1 MPNAFIRKL
10 GSFEPL
16 RSDDREW
23 LASVSA
29 HTRLVGADQ
38 DLIREGDNPENV
50 LVIVD
55 GFAMR
60 YKMTSDGRRQ
70 IFAYLIPGDFCDLH
84 VALLRKMDHTIATLS
99 PCRVVQLSPGT
110 ILELTERRPS
120 LARALW
126 MCSLVDGATLREWLV
141 NLGQR
146 SAPHRIAHLFSE
158 LHERM
163 KAVGLTNDGTFE
175 LPLTQAELSDTMGLS
190 VVHVNRSLKE
200 LREAGLVSL
209 KDERIVISDVQRLKD
224 YSDFDPS
231 YLHLR
236 WPQDLRTSAQR
247 S

>member
-1 MPNAFIRKL
+1 VPNAFISKL
-10 GSFEPL
+10 ESFEPL
-16 RSDDREW
+16 HADDRAW
-23 LASVSA
+23 LISISNR
-29 HTRLVGADQ
+29 TREVGADQ
-38 DLIREGDNPENV
+38 DLISEGDDPENV
-50 LVIVD
+50 LLILD

-60 YKMTSDGRRQ
+60 YKLTSTGRRQ

-84 VALLRKMDHTIATLS
+84 VALLKTMDHSIGTLS
-99 PCRVVQLSPGT
+99 PCRVAYLSPS
-110 ILELTERRPS
+110 IVLEMTERRPA
-120 LARALW
+120 LTRALW

-146 SAPHRIAHLFSE
+146 SAPHRISHLFCE

-163 KAVGLTNDGTFE
+163 KAVGLTDDGSFE
-175 LPLTQAELSDTMGLS
+175 LPLTQSELSDTMGLS

-209 KDERIVISDVQRLKD
+209 RNERILIPNVQRLKD

-236 WPQDLRTSAQR
+236 WPNPGRDVSAK
-247 S
+247 

>member
-1 MPNAFIRKL
+1 MPNAFLRKL
-10 GSFEPL
+10 DSFEPL
-16 RSDDREW
+16 HPDDRDW
-23 LASVSA
+23 LKSISSR
-29 HTRLVGADQ
+29 TREVDADI
-38 DLIREGDNPENV
+38 DLISEGDNPENV
-50 LVIVD
+50 LLILA

-60 YKMTSDGRRQ
+60 YKVTSDGRRH

-84 VALLRKMDHTIATLS
+84 VALLKKMDHSIATLS
-99 PCRVVQLSPGT
+99 PCRVAYLSPGT

-126 MCSLVDGATLREWLV
+126 MCSLVDEATLREWLV

-146 SAPHRIAHLFSE
+146 SAPHRISHLFCE

-163 KAVGLTNDGTFE
+163 KAVGLTDDGSFE

-190 VVHVNRSLKE
+190 IVHANRSLKE

-209 KDERIVISDVQRLKD
+209 KNERIVIPNVRRLAE

-236 WPQDLRTSAQR
+236 WPALAHGSRQR
-247 S
+247 

>member
-1 MPNAFIRKL
+1 MANAFIRKL
-10 GSFEPL
+10 DSFDTLHP
-16 RSDDREW
+16 DDRAW
-23 LASVSA
+23 LLSVASR
-29 HTRLVGADQ
+29 TREIGADR

-50 LVIVD
+50 LLMLN

-60 YKMTSDGRRQ
+60 YKLTAEGRRQ

-84 VALLRKMDHTIATLS
+84 VALLKKMDHGIGTLS
-99 PCRVVQLSPGT
+99 PCRVAHLSPAT

-120 LARALW
+120 LTRALW
-126 MCSLVDGATLREWLV
+126 MCSLVDEATLREWLV

-146 SAPHRIAHLFSE
+146 PAPHRIAHLFCE

-163 KAVGLTNDGTFE
+163 KAVGLTDEGTFE

-190 VVHVNRSLKE
+190 IVHVNRSLKE
-200 LREAGLVSL
+200 LRESGLVTL
-209 KDERIVISDVQRLKD
+209 KNERIVIPNVHRLKA

-236 WPQDLRTSAQR
+236 WPQQGSGLTQ
-247 S
+247 